1 MGLQSSQPLI
11 SVLAPKWLRIGDLAG
26 IPVRLLGAG
35 EMELL
40 RRVRWVPAF
49 GRQKGVKGKGLTGL
63 RLTARFIKK
72 NGGFGY

>member
-1 MGLQSSQPLI
+1 M
-11 SVLAPKWLRIGDLAG
+11 AR

-49 GRQKGVKGKGLTGL
+49 GRQKGVKGEGIDWVDLGT
-63 RLTARFIKK
+63 F
-72 NGGFGY
+72 Y